1 MRGCGAHTRAW
12 LVRNLFSISMK
23 ISHVTPPVDAAPHV
37 SPRPPPLHAPLAFT
51 QNLLSEG
58 WDVHTKL
65 EDPTGSPLEDYH
77 DEHEK
82 EAEFSRRLKELDED
96 SSKRAL
102 VLMTSHVTGHKYA
115 GNVIVRAPVGERCA
129 LVADRCC
136 TDIHAA
142 GCWCMVRSCIGTRGR
157 VYRAYDYPWG
167 TDTSTFTAR
176 GRQPRATRL

>member
-1 MRGCGAHTRAW
+1 
-12 LVRNLFSISMK
+12 MK
-23 ISHVTPPVDAAPHV
+23 ISHVTPSVDAAPHV
-37 SPRPPPLHAPLAFT
+37 SPAATAYCNAPLAFT

-102 VLMTSHVTGHKYA
+102 ILMTSHITGHKYA
-115 GNVIVRAPVGERCA
+115 GNVIVRCSHWKTMCVGC
-129 LVADRCC
+129 
-136 TDIHAA
+136 
-142 GCWCMVRSCIGTRGR
+142 
-157 VYRAYDYPWG
+157 
-167 TDTSTFTAR
+167 
-176 GRQPRATRL
+176 